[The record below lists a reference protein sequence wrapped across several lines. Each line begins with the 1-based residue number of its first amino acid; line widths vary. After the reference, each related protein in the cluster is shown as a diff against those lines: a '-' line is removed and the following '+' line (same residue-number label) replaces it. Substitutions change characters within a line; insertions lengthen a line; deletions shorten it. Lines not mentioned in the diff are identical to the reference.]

1 MKRIFVFL
9 VLAFL
14 AVAVPSRAK
23 VKLPAGICLPLD
35 GASRSGEGG
44 RRHLVCLEAES
55 FSETGGWVT
64 DQQFTATV
72 GSPYLL
78 AHGLGRPVRDAET
91 TVSLPH
97 AGTWYVYVRTYNWTS
112 PWSGK
117 EGPGAFTVLVDGS
130 PLGVRCGT
138 AGIGWMWQCGG
149 SFAAPSS
156 GTVVRL
162 ALKDLTGL
170 DGRCDAVVLSDRELD
185 PKALPNRVQTLARFR
200 EKHIRGY
207 GKVSFKGRYDLV
219 VIGGG
224 IAGISAAVSAA
235 RLGLKVALVHDRP
248 VLGGNNSTE
257 VRVRLGGGIG
267 RDPYPNLGN
276 LLKEFAHD
284 VTPSAEAPENYQEW
298 KKEKILADEPG
309 ITLFRSC
316 QAVGVD
322 MQGSRIRR
330 VRVRNIQTG
339 QLGLLTA
346 PLFADCTGDGNL
358 GVFAGA
364 DHAYGRESSDRYG
377 EETAPAH
384 PDSLVLGASV
394 QWNTRVSEDSVP
406 FPEFEF
412 GFSFNERNVCRDTA
426 GKWSWET
433 GFDKDMVLDAER
445 IRDFEL
451 MAIYSNWS
459 YLKNRSSSAAAFSDR
474 ELDWVAFILG
484 KRESRR
490 LLGDVVLTE
499 RDIDLRREYPDA
511 AVTMTWPI
519 DLHSASRSNAEAFGG
534 LAFRA
539 SSRHKKIDPYPIPY
553 RCFYSRNVDNLFMA
567 GRDISVSHVVLG
579 AARVMRTCSMMG
591 EVVGMAASVCRRHGV
606 LPRAVYTDYLDELKG
621 LMQEGIGEPG
631 LPNTQNFYER

>member
-1 MKRIFVFL
+1 MRGGTTILFYL
-9 VLAFL
+9 LSLALSLGIPF
-14 AVAVPSRAK
+14 PS
-23 VKLPAGICLPLD
+23 D
-35 GASRSGEGG
+35 GAGRKADGG
-44 RRHLVCLEAES
+44 RRHLVYLEAEA
-55 FSETGGWVT
+55 FSETGGWMV
-64 DQQFTATV
+64 DQQFTRTV

-97 AGTWYVYVRTYNWTS
+97 AGTWHVYVRTYNWTS
-112 PWSGK
+112 PWSMK
-117 EGPGAFTVLVDGS
+117 EGPGAFSVLVNGS
-130 PLGVRCGT
+130 SLDVCCGT
-138 AGIGWMWQCGG
+138 TGSNWMWQGGG
-149 SFAAPSS
+149 SFTAA
-156 GTVVRL
+156 GTSVRL
-162 ALKDLTGL
+162 GLRDPNGL
-170 DGRCDAVVLSDRELD
+170 DGRCDAILLSDRELD
-185 PKALPNRVQTLARFR
+185 PETLPNGAGALARFR
-200 EKHIRGY
+200 KRVIPGY
-207 GKVSFKGRYDLV
+207 DKVTFKDHYDLV
-219 VIGGG
+219 VVGGG

-257 VRVRLGGGIG
+257 VRVRLGGGIA

-284 VTPSAEAPENYQEW
+284 QTPSAEAPENYQEW
-298 KKEKILADEPG
+298 KKEEILAREPG
-309 ITLFRSC
+309 ITLLRSC

-322 MQGSRIRR
+322 MRGSRIRC
-330 VRVRNIQTG
+330 VRVRNIRTG
-339 QLGLLTA
+339 QSGLLMA

-364 DHAYGRESSDRYG
+364 DHAYGREASSQYG
-377 EETAPAH
+377 EETAPER

-394 QWNTRVSEDSVP
+394 QWNTRLSEAPAP
-406 FPEFEF
+406 FPEFEY
-412 GFSFNERNVCRDTA
+412 GLSFNEHNVYRDTV

-433 GFDKDMVLDAER
+433 GFDRDMVMEAEQ

-459 YLKNRSSSAAAFSDR
+459 FLKNHSSSAADFSRR

-499 RDIDLRREYPDA
+499 QDIDLRRDYPDA

-519 DLHSASRSNAEAFGG
+519 DLHKARRANAEAFGG
-534 LAFRA
+534 QAFRA
-539 SSRHKKIDPYPIPY
+539 SSKHKKFDPYPIPY

-591 EVVGMAASVCRRHGV
+591 EVVGMAASICRKHDV
-606 LPRAVYTDYLDELKG
+606 MPRAVYTDYLEELKD
-621 LMQEGIGEPG
+621 LMRQGVGEPG
-631 LPNTQNFYER
+631 LPNTQNFYEH